1 MASFFRR
8 NKPTTPDSSR
18 TSRYSLEELAA
29 AFPTAPSA
37 ATPAS
42 PVEALPPAQT
52 GTVPAATPAPMPAPV
67 AADPPTPA
75 AEHAAPATPAE
86 ALARDIAARTGQAQS
101 VAAVPNA
108 PPAPAAPA
116 PSALQAL
123 PDPAPA
129 AAPIAPAPVV
139 VVPPVVAQP
148 HGVPTSPATAPA
160 APAAPAQSL
169 LQSPPSTPAAPVPTP
184 VVATPVAATPAVVP
198 PVAAPP
204 AVVPPAASAPPAAAP
219 AASATPV
226 VTAPSIVSSPL
237 PATQDDSIVGQHD
250 ALPAAPAGKPG
261 WRERLRNSTFARSF
275 GGLFSRNP
283 KLDDDLLDEIE
294 TALITADVGIGATTA
309 LVEGLRKRM
318 KSREFV
324 DAQAMFKALRADLIA
339 LLQPVSKPLVI
350 DRSLKPFVVLT
361 VGVNGVGKTTTIGKL
376 AKRFKDDG
384 NSLMLAAG
392 DTFRAA
398 AVAQLQAWG
407 DRNGVAVIAQGQ
419 NADAASVAFDALQA
433 AKARGTDVLIAD
445 TAGRLHTQ
453 TGLMNELG
461 KIRRVLGKIDAAA
474 PHEVLMVIDGT
485 TGQNAISQLRQ
496 FHAAVGVTGLVVT
509 KLDGTAK
516 GGVVFALAR
525 EFNIPIRFAGIGER
539 PEDLRVFDP
548 VAFVDALLPDALG
561 G

>member
-42 PVEALPPAQT
+42 PIEALPPAQT
-52 GTVPAATPAPMPAPV
+52 GTAPAAAPTPAPV
-67 AADPPTPA
+67 AADPSTPA

-101 VAAVPNA
+101 VAAVPST

-129 AAPIAPAPVV
+129 AAPVAPAPVV

-160 APAAPAQSL
+160 EPATPAQSP

-184 VVATPVAATPAVVP
+184 VVATPAA
-198 PVAAPP
+198 AAP
-204 AVVPPAASAPPAAAP
+204 AVVPPAAPAPPAAAP
-219 AASATPV
+219 AASATLV

-250 ALPAAPAGKPG
+250 TLPAAPAGKPG

-350 DRSLKPFVVLT
+350 DRSHKPFVVLT